1 MDLRRPLGNVYA
13 TIAMLAIFLSS
24 IITLL
29 PFFRTLGVL
38 SPCIKTR
45 ESIISNITPPLY
57 VIAAVSGILVILR
70 LLGVPFLPSRGVFL
84 NVVTTTLV
92 TGLLIASVFFII
104 QPNYA
109 IIEGDSFSPSESN
122 NLTGLVEEKCYFI
135 AIPYTITYMTS
146 GSISLLYLIW
156 RLFGGSF

>member
-1 MDLRRPLGNVYA
+1 V
-13 TIAMLAIFLSS
+13 
-24 IITLL
+24 
-29 PFFRTLGVL
+29 
-38 SPCIKTR
+38 SPCTKER
-45 ESIISNITPPLY
+45 ESIASNIIPPLY

-70 LLGVPFLPSRGVFL
+70 LLGVPFLPSRGVIL

-109 IIEGDSFSPSESN
+109 IMESDKFLPRESN
-122 NLTGLVEEKCYFI
+122 NLTDLPEEKCYSLS
-135 AIPYTITYMTS
+135 PSYSITYMTS

>member
-24 IITLL
+24 IIALVPL
-29 PFFRTLGVL
+29 FRTIGVV
-38 SPCIKTR
+38 SCTKSR
-45 ESIISNITPPLY
+45 ESIVSNIIPPLY

-84 NVVTTTLV
+84 NVVTTALV
-92 TGLLIASVFFII
+92 TVLLIASVFFII

-109 IIEGDSFSPSESN
+109 IMESDDEFN
-122 NLTGLVEEKCYFI
+122 NPNGLPKCYSVSP
-135 AIPYTITYMTS
+135 PYSITYMTS
-146 GSISLLYLIW
+146 GSISLLYLLW